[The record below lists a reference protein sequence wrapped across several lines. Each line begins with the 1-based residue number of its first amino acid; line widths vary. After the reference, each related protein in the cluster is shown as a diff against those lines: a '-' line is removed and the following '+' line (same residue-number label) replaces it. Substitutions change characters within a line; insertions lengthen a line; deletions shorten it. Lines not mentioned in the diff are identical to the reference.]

1 MLYYSFPERKRS
13 MPPSLLPRRRAAVL
27 VLFLWGAA
35 GLVAAYKARPY
46 SARTPDAYPAR
57 LTSEGVTI
65 GVEPLFSDT
74 LAAQAFDKN
83 DVVTRGIIP
92 LAVAI
97 FNDNGFPI
105 AVDGMTAELIRG
117 EDRVRTRYPGEVV
130 KEIFK
135 KSGKSTWIP
144 NPLPR
149 LPSSETGN
157 VAAMDDFDQKF
168 LSRKVVSPHDKGIG
182 FLYLHIPESK
192 DVRGYLAK
200 ARLYIPEVQRYD
212 TGASM
217 IYFEIELEPALRS
230 AP

>member
-1 MLYYSFPERKRS
+1 M
-13 MPPSLLPRRRAAVL
+13 L

-46 SARTPDAYPAR
+46 SARKPDAYPAR

-97 FNDNGFPI
+97 FNDNDFPI
-105 AVDGMTAELIRG
+105 AIDGMTAELIRG

-149 LPSSETGN
+149 LPSSEVGN